1 MFSLLILIIFTFL
14 YNAHFI
20 TSECNIIRNETSK
33 NATFQQVYDD
43 VILFVTPLL
52 SLSHV
57 GLVECCLKCLSI
69 NGCLSININ
78 INSEEC
84 DLLAADR
91 NNERTL
97 DLFVS
102 KQNWSYYDTGICKPV
117 SRSSFLLCL

>member
-1 MFSLLILIIFTFL
+1 MFSLLILVIFTFL
-14 YNAHFI
+14 SNAYFI
-20 TSECNIIRNETSK
+20 TSECNIIRNGTAK

-57 GLVECCLKCLSI
+57 GLVECCLNCLSI
-69 NGCLSININ
+69 NRCLSININ
-78 INSEEC
+78 INSKEC

-91 NNERTL
+91 NNATTL

-102 KQNWSYYDTGICKPV
+102 KKDWSYYDTGICKPV
-117 SRSSFLLCL
+117 SS

>member
-14 YNAHFI
+14 SNAHFI

-33 NATFQQVYDD
+33 NAIFQQIYDD

-57 GLVECCLKCLSI
+57 GLVECCQNCLSI
-69 NGCLSININ
+69 NRCISININ
-78 INSEEC
+78 INSKEC

-91 NNERTL
+91 NNETIL
-97 DLFVS
+97 HLFVS
-102 KQNWSYYDTGICKPV
+102 KKDWIYYDTGICKPV
-117 SRSSFLLCL
+117 SGSSF